1 MGEFCDSFV
10 LKQNRSMKKL
20 KHYPTVWQAYPFSM
34 DMFAHFEADAKRAS
48 ERSEIEREV
57 KKARKPRL
65 KLAFG
70 W

>member
-1 MGEFCDSFV
+1 
-10 LKQNRSMKKL
+10 MKKL

-34 DMFAHFEADAKRAS
+34 DMFAQFEEDAKRAS
-48 ERSEIEREV
+48 GRSEVKREA

>member
-1 MGEFCDSFV
+1 
-10 LKQNRSMKKL
+10 MKKL

-34 DMFAHFEADAKRAS
+34 DMFAHFEEDAKRAS
-48 ERSEIEREV
+48 GRSEV
-57 KKARKPRL
+57 KKARKSKL

>member
-1 MGEFCDSFV
+1 
-10 LKQNRSMKKL
+10 MKKL

-57 KKARKPRL
+57 KKARKPRF